1 MVQLENES
9 AFDFMSRCFD
19 TQEKETF
26 ESGFYVCEGLLKK
39 LAKFEGIDITDER
52 IEEIKKSDS
61 KYAGIYAKQRIYLQF

>member
-19 TQEKETF
+19 ANEY
-26 ESGFYVCEGLLKK
+26 GFYVGEGLLKK
-39 LAKFEGIDITDER
+39 IAKLKGIDITYER

-61 KYAGIYAKQRIYLQF
+61 KYTGIDYGQRIYLQF